1 MGFLYSAEVSQEFHF
16 PVPELAEIL
25 PINTSIGICAYNEE
39 QNIGK
44 LLDAL
49 LRQETV
55 TVSINQIMIVSF
67 STDKTNEIV
76 REFKRRD
83 SRIKLV
89 LQKRR
94 EGKASAVNL
103 FLKGATGDVLV
114 LISADTLPKPSTI
127 ENLVAPFADSILGMT
142 GGRPVPTNNRGEF
155 MGHVSYLL
163 WKLHHEVSAVNI
175 DNPKC
180 GEIIAFRN
188 IIKEIPNDTAVDEA
202 WIEMAVRKKGFALRY
217 EPDAIVY
224 NHGPENISDFLKQRR
239 RIYSGHLHLKK
250 KKGYEVSTM
259 KLSKILKVV
268 PRAVGLSLKGLP
280 FLAGAVFLEFYG
292 RLLGAYDFYVRKR
305 NPYVWDMVAST
316 KEV

>member
-1 MGFLYSAEVSQEFHF
+1 MDFLYSAEEFQEFQL

-25 PINTSIGICAYNEE
+25 PINTSIGICAHNEE
-39 QNIGK
+39 HNIGK

-55 TVSINQIMIVSF
+55 TISINQIVVVSF

-76 REFKRRD
+76 REYRKRD
-83 SRIKLV
+83 SRVKLI

-103 FLKGATGDVLV
+103 FLKEATGDVLV
-114 LISADTLPKPSTI
+114 LISADTLPKQSTI
-127 ENLVAPFADSILGMT
+127 ENLVTPFADSILGMT

-155 MGHVSYLL
+155 MGHVSYWL
-163 WKLHHEVSAVNI
+163 WKLHHEVSAVDI
-175 DNPKC
+175 ENPKC

-188 IIKEIPNDTAVDEA
+188 IIKNIPNDTAVDEA

-217 EPDAIVY
+217 EPNAVVY
-224 NHGPENISDFLKQRR
+224 NHGPESVSDFLKQRR

-250 KKGYEVSTM
+250 KMGYEVSTM
-259 KLSKILKVV
+259 KMSKILKVI
-268 PRAVGLSLKGLP
+268 PRAVGPSLKGLP
-280 FLAGAVFLEFYG
+280 FLVGAVFLEVYG
-292 RLLGAYDFYVRKR
+292 RFLGAYDFYVKKR